1 MEAVAFMIARWK
13 QNACVVNMFA
23 ISKCSYSSGSSH
35 KATKVG
41 NHFVAL
47 AFVVSDLSISCP
59 ANVAAAGSKKI
70 FRSLFLLSSASV
82 DMNLELCCLLASMVL
97 QMVSIFAVS
106 VKELFKAFFWL
117 SQFGSIVL

>member
-1 MEAVAFMIARWK
+1 MIARWK

-59 ANVAAAGSKKI
+59 ANVAAAGSKKN
-70 FRSLFLLSSASV
+70 LS
-82 DMNLELCCLLASMVL
+82 
-97 QMVSIFAVS
+97 IAVS
-106 VKELFKAFFWL
+106 AQFCQCGHEFGTLLFACFYGVSDGQYICSEREGKVQGIFLAFTIWLNRSVKTF
-117 SQFGSIVL
+117 